1 MHAVGSRRYRYVSA
15 VVDEHACR
23 GLPGPRD
30 RPDDEAVEQRG
41 IEAALANLDEVD
53 TRLDR
58 LVKNCF
64 EGEDLVAHR
73 ARIGI
78 D

>member
-1 MHAVGSRRYRYVSA
+1 MHAVGSCRQRDVSA
-15 VVDEHACR
+15 VIDEHTCR
-23 GLPGPRD
+23 GVPGPRD
-30 RPDDEAVEQRG
+30 RPDDQAVEQRR

-53 TRLDR
+53 TRLNR

-64 EGEDLVAHR
+64 EAEDLVARR